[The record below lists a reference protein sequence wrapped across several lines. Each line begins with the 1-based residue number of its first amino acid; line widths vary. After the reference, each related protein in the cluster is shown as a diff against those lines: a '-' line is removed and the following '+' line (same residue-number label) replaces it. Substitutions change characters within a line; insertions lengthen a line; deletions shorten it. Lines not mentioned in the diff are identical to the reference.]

1 MVEVRDLQK
10 RFGSLAAVSAVSFTA
25 LDGRITALLG
35 QNGAGKTTTLGM
47 ICGATKPDA
56 GSINIDGG
64 SPTALVH
71 ASELST
77 WVVFGLVPLATLG
90 AALELLIAATCR
102 TAKAARTW
110 LTMVVSIPMLVG
122 MFLVFFPARIGGW
135 WFVLPI
141 VGQQALIGK
150 SLHGQPVSL
159 LSSAVLAVVTAAAA
173 VPVLASA
180 VRVLERDDMLA
191 G

>member
-1 MVEVRDLQK
+1 VLE
-10 RFGSLAAVSAVSFTA
+10 
-25 LDGRITALLG
+25 GRTPALL
-35 QNGAGKTTTLGM
+35 A
-47 ICGATKPDA
+47 
-56 GSINIDGG
+56 
-64 SPTALVH
+64 VH